1 MIADT
6 SFLIDIMKSDKEAI
20 KKAEEI
26 EKNGNTIAV
35 TSISIF
41 ELFVG
46 VALSIKQDR
55 ERNKIDRILKGLPII
70 SFDEDS
76 AIEAGKIFAQKR
88 KNGMLIDPED
98 SMIAGIC
105 SRRNEILITRNIK
118 HFNDIESLRIESY

>member
-55 ERNKIDRILKGLPII
+55 ERNKINRILKGLPII

>member
-6 SFLIDIMKSDKEAI
+6 SFLIDIMKSNEEAI

-46 VALSIKQDR
+46 VALSIKQEQ
-55 ERNKIDRILKGLPII
+55 ERNKITRILKGLSII
-70 SFDEDS
+70 SFDDDS
-76 AIEAGKIFAQKR
+76 AREAGRIFAQKR
-88 KNGMLIDPED
+88 MNGLPIDPED

-105 SRRNEILITRNIK
+105 ARKNEVLITRNIK
-118 HFNDIESLRIESY
+118 HFNGIDGVRIDSY

>member
-6 SFLIDIMKSDKEAI
+6 SFLIDIMKSNKEAI

-26 EKNGNTIAV
+26 EKTGNTIAV

-46 VALSIKQDR
+46 VSLSIKQDQ
-55 ERNKIDRILKGLPII
+55 ERNKIIQILNGLSII

-76 AIEAGKIFAQKR
+76 AREAGKIFAQKR
-88 KNGMLIDPED
+88 INGLAIDPED

-105 SRRNEILITRNIK
+105 ARKNEILITRNIK
-118 HFNDIESLRIESY
+118 HFNDIENVRIESY

>member
-6 SFLIDIMKSDKEAI
+6 SFLVDIMKSDKDAI
-20 KKAEEI
+20 RKADEI
-26 EKNGNTIAV
+26 EKTGNTIAV

-46 VALSIKQDR
+46 VNLSIKQEQ
-55 ERNKIDRILKGLPII
+55 ERNKITRILNGLSTI

-76 AIEAGKIFAQKR
+76 AREAGRIFAQKR
-88 KNGMLIDPED
+88 RNGLVIDPED

-118 HFNDIESLRIESY
+118 HFQDIENVRIESY

>member
-6 SFLIDIMKSDKEAI
+6 SFIIDIMKSNKEAI
-20 KKAEEI
+20 EKAEEI
-26 EKNGNTIAV
+26 GKSGSTIAV

-46 VALSIKQDR
+46 VELSIKKDQ
-55 ERNKIDRILKGLPII
+55 ERNKITRILNGLSII

-76 AIEAGKIFAQKR
+76 AREAGRIFAQKR
-88 KNGMLIDPED
+88 RNGSTIDPED

-105 SRRNEILITRNIK
+105 ARRNEILITRNIK
-118 HFNDIESLRIESY
+118 HFKDIEGVKIEAY

>member
-1 MIADT
+1 M
-6 SFLIDIMKSDKEAI
+6 
-20 KKAEEI
+20 
-26 EKNGNTIAV
+26 
-35 TSISIF
+35 
-41 ELFVG
+41 
-46 VALSIKQDR
+46 ALSIKQDR

>member
-1 MIADT
+1 MIADS
-6 SFLIDIMKSDKEAI
+6 SFLIDIMNSDKEAI

-46 VALSIKQDR
+46 VTLSIKQDR
-55 ERNKIDRILKGLPII
+55 ERYKINRILKGLPIM

>member
-6 SFLIDIMKSDKEAI
+6 SFLIDIMKSNNSAL

-26 EKNGNTIAV
+26 ERTGNTIVV

-46 VALSIKQDR
+46 VGLSIKQDH
-55 ERNKIDRILKGLPII
+55 ERNKITRILNGLSII

-76 AIEAGKIFAQKR
+76 AREAGRIFAQKR
-88 KNGMLIDPED
+88 REGLAIDPED

-105 SRRNEILITRNIK
+105 ARKNEILITRNVK
-118 HFNDIESLRIESY
+118 HFRDIENVRIESY

>member
-6 SFLIDIMKSDKEAI
+6 SFLIDIMKSNKEAI
-20 KKAEEI
+20 EKAEEI
-26 EKNGNTIAV
+26 ERTGNTIVV

-46 VALSIKQDR
+46 VSLSIKQDH
-55 ERNKIDRILKGLPII
+55 ERNKITRILNGLSII

-76 AIEAGKIFAQKR
+76 AREAGRIYTQKR
-88 KNGMLIDPED
+88 MEGLAIDPED

-105 SRRNEILITRNIK
+105 ARKNEILITRNIK
-118 HFNDIESLRIESY
+118 HFRDIENVRIETY

>member
-26 EKNGNTIAV
+26 EKKGNTIAV

-46 VALSIKQDR
+46 VSLSIKQDR
-55 ERNKIDRILKGLPII
+55 ERNKINTILKGLPII

-105 SRRNEILITRNIK
+105 SKRNEILITRNIK
-118 HFNDIESLRIESY
+118 HFNDIEGLRIENY

>member
-55 ERNKIDRILKGLPII
+55 ERNKINRILKGLPII

-118 HFNDIESLRIESY
+118 HFKDIEGLRIESY

>member
-26 EKNGNTIAV
+26 EKKGNTIAV

-46 VALSIKQDR
+46 VSLSIKQDR
-55 ERNKIDRILKGLPII
+55 ERNKINTILKGLPII

-76 AIEAGKIFAQKR
+76 AIEAGKIFAQR
-88 KNGMLIDPED
+88 KKDGSTIEPED

-118 HFNDIESLRIESY
+118 HFNDIEGLRIESY

>member
-26 EKNGNTIAV
+26 EKKGNTIAV

-46 VALSIKQDR
+46 VSLSIKQDR
-55 ERNKIDRILKGLPII
+55 ERNKINTILKGLPII

-76 AIEAGKIFAQKR
+76 AIEAGKIFAQRR
-88 KNGMLIDPED
+88 KDGSTIEPED

-105 SRRNEILITRNIK
+105 SRRNEILVTRNIK
-118 HFNDIESLRIESY
+118 HFNDIKGLKVESY